1 MEVGTD
7 PGAEGEWERRLG
19 ARSVSAS
26 AVMSFFFFF
35 FAVVNGFR
43 VSLAWE
49 LYHRDRMWACLRR
62 GADAG
67 RKPLVALT
75 H

>member
-1 MEVGTD
+1 MGEEARGSVG
-7 PGAEGEWERRLG
+7 ERKCCD
-19 ARSVSAS
+19 VII
-26 AVMSFFFFF
+26 FFFFCSREC
-35 FAVVNGFR
+35 GFR